1 MDSFVLE
8 HQNDYFAFDLTQA
21 LDLYKVAIKYYDAYL
36 QEDTL
41 NEFTFDATLNRKIS
55 LEMIAEL
62 PILQANYEKAL
73 KILEQRNEQ
82 ARLAEIQRQQ
92 AAAQRKREVTAQII
106 GIFVDALSDA
116 VSSSS
121 QTGVSPVNNNY
132 SSGSVGTSTS
142 TSTSSSKSYQKTAHP
157 RKCTSCAHVG
167 NGKCKLCGGSGKYNT
182 ISDPVYRTCP
192 HCNGTGKCQVCNGTG
207 TTGYDYY

>member
-1 MDSFVLE
+1 MKKIKVL
-8 HQNDYFAFDLTQA
+8 L
-21 LDLYKVAIKYYDAYL
+21 LLLVCG
-36 QEDTL
+36 
-41 NEFTFDATLNRKIS
+41 TFSSCNPNFWLEVLAATL
-55 LEMIAEL
+55 
-62 PILQANYEKAL
+62 
-73 KILEQRNEQ
+73 
-82 ARLAEIQRQQ
+82 
-92 AAAQRKREVTAQII
+92 
-106 GIFVDALSDA
+106 VDMSSAPTSSYST
-116 VSSSS
+116 SSSYTPTY
-121 QTGVSPVNNNY
+121 TGSTI
-132 SSGSVGTSTS
+132 STSTS